1 MSSDQT
7 AQAASPELKN
17 ALGLESQIRGVQD
30 IPADVIE
37 LVRQRCNLTHDQV
50 NDVVDAI
57 KSGVKDAAEYF
68 GVTPAVA
75 NTVEAMALEFYR
87 QKHPLFANSLYAF
100 LVEVEPTRSSAWR
113 GMGACHQVGRFYPL
127 AVLCYQKAI
136 SLDPSDVVSTV
147 FLGECLFIDGWRE
160 EGIRTLERAVAMGST
175 SPVHTLYVKRAQT
188 ILTTQGGL
196 ATAAAAGSKKKG
208 DAPID
213 VTEPVLASAPAQSGA
228 DQELGELGEVDVE
241 ALLAMD
247 ELDFAKHP
255 KIQELAQRL
264 QARLQRREITYK
276 QVAGFT
282 DEQMYGGYAAA
293 CRLIDAGKPLTALEV
308 MGWMLYFDGHNGSYY
323 QVAGLAAHHA
333 KLYCFADYM
342 YSMSLIFDKNN
353 PVTMLYQGEVKIYSF
368 ERHAGVELLRKAV
381 DMLTH
386 DPEQRLLVKRG
397 KALIKQ
403 FEKKP
408 ASQQNAKSVSPK

>member
-7 AQAASPELKN
+7 AQAASTQLKN
-17 ALGLESQIRGVQD
+17 ALGIEAQIRGVQD

-37 LVRQRCNLTHDQV
+37 LVRQRCKLTPEQV
-50 NDVVDAI
+50 TDVVDAI
-57 KSGVKDAAEYF
+57 KSGVDGAAEYF

-75 NTVEAMALEFYR
+75 NTIEAMALEFYR
-87 QKHPLFANSLYAF
+87 QKHILYALCLYSF
-100 LVEVEPTRSSAWR
+100 LVEVEHTRATAWR
-113 GMGACHQVGRFYPL
+113 GMGACHQVGRVYPM
-127 AVLCYQKAI
+127 AVLCYQQAI
-136 SLDPSDVVSTV
+136 HLDPNDVISTV

-160 EGIRTLERAVAMGST
+160 EGIRALERAVALGSS
-175 SPVHTLYVKRAQT
+175 SPAHTLYVKRAQT
-188 ILTTQGGL
+188 IIDTQAGR
-196 ATAAAAGSKKKG
+196 ATAAVAPKKKAD
-208 DAPID
+208 DAHLD
-213 VTEPVLASAPAQSGA
+213 VTEPVLTAAPAQGGEAGA
-228 DQELGELGEVDVE
+228 LGEVDVE

-247 ELDFAKHP
+247 DLDFAKHP

-264 QARLQRREITYK
+264 QARVRSREITYK

-293 CRLIDAGKPLTALEV
+293 CRLIDTGRPLTALEV
-308 MGWMLYFDGHNGSYY
+308 MGWMLYFDGQNGSYY
-323 QVAGLAAHHA
+323 QVAGLAAQHA
-333 KLYCFADYM
+333 KLYCFADYL
-342 YSMSLIFDKNN
+342 YAMSLIFDKNN

-368 ERHAGVELLRKAV
+368 ERHAGVELLRRAV
-381 DMLTH
+381 EMLGP

-408 ASQQNAKSVSPK
+408 ASQQNAKSVGPK